1 MGEIDNMRIVI
12 ADGSSAAD
20 YVIKVFRKNG
30 NQLTVINSRK
40 DIVQYLVK
48 SNGIPVIYGE
58 PYKIN
63 ILRDANI
70 DGCDLFIALGKED
83 TDNFVSCLLAK
94 KAFNARKCIC
104 TVNDPG
110 NVELFSRLG
119 IDSVIS
125 STQIL
130 AKSIFSESS
139 LEKFTKSMSVED
151 DKIVLT
157 EILVDSSYAIC
168 GKRIMDINFPKTGTI
183 SCIYRKPNVIIP
195 NGQTIIYPCDNLF
208 VVTTPSEEKKII
220 DFVKEPDGK

>member
-1 MGEIDNMRIVI
+1 MRIVI

-20 YVIKVFRKNG
+20 YVIKSFKKSG
-30 NQLTVINSRK
+30 NELIVINSKK

-48 SNGIPVIYGE
+48 SNEIPVIYGE
-58 PYKIN
+58 PYKID
-63 ILRDANI
+63 ILKDASIENS
-70 DGCDLFIALGKED
+70 DLFIALGKQD
-83 TDNFVSCLLAK
+83 TDNFVSCMLAK
-94 KAFNARKCIC
+94 KVFGAKKCIC

-110 NVELFSRLG
+110 NVELYSKLG
-119 IDSVIS
+119 VDSVIS

-195 NGQTIIYPCDNLF
+195 NGQTIIYPNDNMF
-208 VVTTPSEEKKII
+208 IVTTPSEEKDII
-220 DFVKEPDGK
+220 NFVKKADKR